1 MNSPQVTES
10 NSDLVPGTDALITYL
25 QEQIESGATL
35 RHQDLVN
42 TARQYLGAD
51 MGTGLYDPRYLY
63 DTIETAL
70 HRHIESRVA
79 TLRVL
84 EPTHIIDY
92 LEQLLRQLPT
102 QRIRTNEQA
111 LFQQFSAP
119 APLAFTANF
128 LAFLNQTNELPTV
141 LEPSAGTAA
150 LACIA
155 RGFGAQVVTNDLSLT
170 RQAFLRFL
178 NFKTYGIDAENLN
191 DLLPLEIR
199 PDIIIM
205 NPPFSSTAGR
215 LSKNDNKHGARH
227 IQSALY
233 RLQEQGRLVAIT
245 GSGMA
250 LDRQKASPFW
260 QEIAGRYNVRMNLT
274 LPSATFAK
282 FGTNW
287 TPQLIVID
295 KTGATPGRDWSEQV
309 DNIRHGEATL
319 LEILTLARDGQ
330 LFIKPKEIL
339 AASTSQPTAVVSTQ
353 TTTLSIVPATAPEQT
368 TTDDDNGF
376 VPYVSLRLV
385 GGTDHP
391 APLVE
396 TASMAAVTPPPI
408 TYRPWLDPNLITSG
422 ALSNIQLERICYAG
436 QRHSQRLPT
445 GARPAYVV
453 GDGTGFGKGRCL
465 AGIIIDNYNQGR
477 TRTLWL
483 SISNQL
489 LESTRRDLHDLNASQ
504 ISLHQLNEW
513 DVNEELDFGQG
524 VIFCSYNTLIA
535 RSKITE
541 KTRLEQLI
549 EWLGDDGVVIFDECQ
564 RAQHALATAQ
574 GDATQTGT
582 AVIELQDHVLR
593 PDVRFIYSSATS
605 VVEVTH
611 LCYMSRLGLW
621 GEGTSFPNGFG
632 EFSNEISSGGLGA
645 LEMVTRSMKA
655 NGMSNASTLSYGI
668 DPVSGLAVE
677 YQEVFHE
684 LTDKQREIY
693 DNAAAAW
700 QIVLQNIDEALE
712 ITNAGPRQAAFA
724 KSHFWAQ
731 HQAFFRQVITAFK
744 VPECINQIEQA
755 LKRGES
761 AIVSVIGTAES
772 KSKKLVAQA
781 TAAGGKLED
790 LDFSPRATLCALAER
805 AFPVDLWEQ
814 KEDPATGKTISVRV
828 TDEKGNPVQSQEALR
843 MRNELL
849 EKLSDLV
856 LPENPLDQIVN
867 YFGPENVAEVSG
879 RRKRLVRN
887 PANGTVQYVSRA
899 PKGIAMCRVNTWE
912 NTQFQ
917 DGAKRIGIITA
928 AGSTGISMHAS
939 FNCRNQERR
948 CHIVLELAWSAVLQ
962 MQSFGRSHR
971 SFQKYPPKYIL
982 LSTNL
987 GGERRFSATIARRL
1001 SSLGALCKGD
1011 RNAADGG
1018 TQLSRY
1024 SFESTLGTGTLALL
1038 YRRIFEGI
1046 EIPGLENPRE
1056 TLEDMGLLNKDGEIN
1071 DRDRYNV
1078 PRFLNRIL
1086 SLDCDRQNAFFAYYA
1101 NLFDECVS
1109 HAKASGTF
1117 DDGVQDIKALSVKIQ
1132 GEPELVYLDETTTAQ
1147 TLHYTLAVET
1157 KSTRVTSE
1165 RAKAMFDEATV
1176 GGFYRNTKGNIF
1188 LATKSGNH
1196 TDPADGNTYQTFA
1209 ITKPEEARAYYITDA
1224 DLRKNKKVNVKTA
1237 LAWWDLYCKSIP
1249 ETTVNELHLIAG
1261 AVLPVWQKLKTSK
1274 DSQLKV
1280 VRVMTEDNQRIVGV
1294 KIPAN
1299 RVQQILRAL
1308 GIARAISD
1316 PSDMIDVILNNDD
1329 QLPITGNFTLHR
1341 AKVYGTNY
1349 VEVTGVWSSHFAELR
1364 SLGFLN
1370 FSIDYKQRFFLP
1382 TEHEK
1387 AVEILSNFL
1396 KRYPAILPEEETE
1409 SAPVQFTDLKA
1420 LATVET
1426 VNILDLVIAQEPVS
1440 QAAPLDLT
1448 EPPMIT
1454 LVPTPEPVSAAIP
1467 FNPAIQPNQLSLW
1480 DTLGIAA

>member
-1 MNSPQVTES
+1 MNSPQITES
-10 NSDLVPGTDALITYL
+10 NSKLVPGTEALISYL
-25 QEQIESGATL
+25 QEQIESGNIL

-42 TARQYLGAD
+42 AAKDCLGAD
-51 MGTGLYDPRYLY
+51 MGSGLYDPRYLY
-63 DTIETAL
+63 DAIETAL

-84 EPTHIIDY
+84 EPAHIIDY
-92 LEQLLRQLPT
+92 LEGLLRQLPT

-128 LAFLNQTNELPTV
+128 LAFLDQVTERPIV

-155 RGFGAQVVTNDLSLT
+155 RGLGAEVITNDLSVT

-178 NFKTYGIDAENLN
+178 NFKTYGVDAENLN
-191 DLLPLEIR
+191 DLLPLEIH

-233 RLQEQGRLVAIT
+233 RLKKQGRLVAIT

-260 QEIAGRYNVRMNLT
+260 QEIANRYNVRMNLT

-282 FGTNW
+282 FGTTW
-287 TPQLIVID
+287 APQLIVID

-309 DNIRHGEATL
+309 DNIRHGQATL
-319 LEILTLARDGQ
+319 LEILTLARDKQ
-330 LFIKPKEIL
+330 LFIEPKEIDAGPAIAKL
-339 AASTSQPTAVVSTQ
+339 SSTSE
-353 TTTLSIVPATAPEQT
+353 ATATPHIAPTTQPEV

-408 TYRPWLDPNLITSG
+408 TYRPWLDPKLITSG

-436 QRHSQRLPT
+436 QRHAQRLPT
-445 GARPAYVV
+445 GARPAYIV

-489 LESTRRDLHDLNASQ
+489 LESTRRDLRDLNASQ

-549 EWLGDDGVVIFDECQ
+549 DWLGEDGIVIFDECQ

-582 AVIELQDHVLR
+582 AVIELQDHDLR
-593 PDVRFIYSSATS
+593 PDLRFIYSSATS
-605 VVEVTH
+605 VVEVSH
-611 LCYMSRLGLW
+611 LCYMTRLGLW

-632 EFSNEISSGGLGA
+632 EFSNEIAAGGLGA

-655 NGMSNASTLSYGI
+655 NGMSNASTLSYGV

-693 DNAAAAW
+693 NNAAAAW
-700 QIVLQNIDEALE
+700 QVVLQNIDEALA

-744 VPECINQIEQA
+744 VPECINQIELA

-761 AIVSVIGTAES
+761 AIISVIGTAEA

-781 TAAGGKLED
+781 TAEGGKLED

-805 AFPVDLWEQ
+805 AFPVDLYEQ
-814 KEDPATGKTISVRV
+814 KEDPATGKTVSVRV
-828 TDEKGNPVQSQEALR
+828 TDERGNPVQSQEALR

-856 LPENPLDQIVN
+856 LPENPLDQIIN
-867 YFGPENVAEVSG
+867 YFGPENVAEISG

-887 PANGTVQYVSRA
+887 PSNGTVQYVSRA

-912 NTQFQ
+912 NEQFM
-917 DGAKRIGIITA
+917 DGAKRIAIITA

-1001 SSLGALCKGD
+1001 ASLGALCKGD

-1038 YRRIFEGI
+1038 YRRIFDGI
-1046 EIPGLENPRE
+1046 EIPGLENPRD
-1056 TLEDMGLLNKDGEIN
+1056 TLKDMGLLNRDGEIN

-1117 DDGVQDIKALSVKIQ
+1117 DDGVQDIKAISVKIQ
-1132 GEPELVYLDETTTAQ
+1132 GEPELVYVDETTSAQ
-1147 TLHYTLAVET
+1147 TLHYTLAVKT
-1157 KSTRVTSE
+1157 KSTRVSAQQ
-1165 RAKAMFDEATV
+1165 AKAMFDEATV
-1176 GGFYRNTKGNIF
+1176 GGFYRNSKGNIF

-1209 ITKPEEARAYYITDA
+1209 ITKPEEARAYYVTDT
-1224 DLRKNKKVNVKTA
+1224 DLKKNKKVNVKTA
-1237 LAWWDLYCKSIP
+1237 LAWWELYCKTIP

-1261 AVLPVWQKLKTSK
+1261 AVLPIWQKLKTSK

-1280 VRVMTEDNQRIVGV
+1280 VRVMTEDNERIVGV

-1316 PSDMIDVILNNDD
+1316 PSDMLSVILDNDD
-1329 QLPITGNFTLHR
+1329 QIPLTGNFTLHR

-1349 VEVTGVWSSHFAELR
+1349 VEVTGVWSNHFAELR

-1382 TEHEK
+1382 TEQDK
-1387 AVEILSNFL
+1387 AIEILTNFL

-1420 LATVET
+1420 LASVEPA
-1426 VNILDLVIAQEPVS
+1426 NILDLVIPYEPVTEPV
-1440 QAAPLDLT
+1440 PLELT

-1454 LVPTPEPVSAAIP
+1454 LVQSPEPSHSAIP
-1467 FNPAIQPNQLSLW
+1467 FNPTIPPGQLSLW
-1480 DTLGIAA
+1480 DALAVAA

>member
-1 MNSPQVTES
+1 MNSPQIIES
-10 NSDLVPGTDALITYL
+10 NSQLVPGTEALISHL
-25 QEQIESGATL
+25 QEQIQSGKIL

-42 TARQYLGAD
+42 AAKDHLGAD

-92 LEQLLRQLPT
+92 LEGLLRQLPT

-128 LAFLNQTNELPTV
+128 LGFINQVTERPLV

-155 RGFGAQVVTNDLSLT
+155 RGLGAEVITNDLSNT

-178 NFKTYGIDAENLN
+178 DFETYGVDAENLN

-215 LSKNDNKHGARH
+215 LSKNNNKHGARH

-233 RLQEQGRLVAIT
+233 RLKEQGRLVAIT

-260 QEIAGRYNVRMNLT
+260 QEIANRYNVRMNLT
-274 LPSATFAK
+274 LPNATFAK

-287 TPQLIVID
+287 APQLIVID
-295 KTGATPGRDWSEQV
+295 KTGATPGRDWSDQI
-309 DNIRHGEATL
+309 DNIRHGQATL

-330 LFIKPKEIL
+330 LFIEPKEIE
-339 AASTSQPTAVVSTQ
+339 APSAPPEQITVSEETRA
-353 TTTLSIVPATAPEQT
+353 LSIVPTTQPEV

-408 TYRPWLDPNLITSG
+408 TYRPWLDPSLITSG

-436 QRHSQRLPT
+436 QRHAQRLPT
-445 GARPAYVV
+445 GARPAYIV

-477 TRTLWL
+477 KRTLWL

-489 LESTRRDLHDLNASQ
+489 LESTRRDLRDLNASQ
-504 ISLHQLNEW
+504 IPLHQLNEW

-549 EWLGDDGVVIFDECQ
+549 EWLGEDGIVIFDECQ

-582 AVIELQDHVLR
+582 AVIDLQDHVLR
-593 PDVRFIYSSATS
+593 PDIRFIYSSATS
-605 VVEVTH
+605 VVEVAH
-611 LCYMSRLGLW
+611 LCYMTRLGLW
-621 GEGTSFPNGFG
+621 GEGTCFPNGFG
-632 EFSNEISSGGLGA
+632 EFSSEIAAGGLGS

-668 DPVSGLAVE
+668 DPASGLAVE

-693 DNAAAAW
+693 NNAAAAW
-700 QIVLQNIDEALE
+700 QVVLQNIDEALQ

-761 AIVSVIGTAES
+761 AIVSVIGTAEA

-781 TAAGGKLED
+781 TAEGGKLED

-805 AFPVDLWEQ
+805 AFPVDLYEQ

-828 TDEKGNPVQSQEALR
+828 TDDQGRPVQSQEALR

-867 YFGPENVAEVSG
+867 YFGPENVAEISG

-899 PKGIAMCRVNTWE
+899 PKGIAMSRVNSWE
-912 NTQFQ
+912 NDQYQ
-917 DGAKRIGIITA
+917 DGVKRIAIITA

-939 FNCRNQERR
+939 LSCRNQQRR

-1001 SSLGALCKGD
+1001 ASLGALCKGD

-1038 YRRIFEGI
+1038 YRRIFESV

-1056 TLEDMGLLNKDGEIN
+1056 TLEDMGLLNRDGEIN
-1071 DRDRYNV
+1071 ERDRYNV

-1117 DDGVQDIKALSVKIQ
+1117 DDGVQDIKAISVKIQ
-1132 GEPELVYLDETTTAQ
+1132 GEPELVYVDETTAAQ

-1157 KSTRVTSE
+1157 KSTRVTTQY
-1165 RAKAMFDEATV
+1165 AKAMFDEATV
-1176 GGFYRNTKGNIF
+1176 GGFYRNSKGNIF

-1196 TDPADGNTYQTFA
+1196 TDPSNGSTYQTFA
-1209 ITKPEEARAYYITDA
+1209 ITKPEEARAYYITDT
-1224 DLRKNKKVNVKTA
+1224 DLKKNKKVNVKTA
-1237 LAWWDLYCKSIP
+1237 LAWWDLYCKTIP

-1261 AVLPVWQKLKTSK
+1261 AVLPIWQKLKTSK

-1280 VRVMTEDNQRIVGV
+1280 VRVMTEDNKRIVGV

-1316 PSDMIDVILNNDD
+1316 PSDMLNVILEDDD
-1329 QLPITGNFTLHR
+1329 QIPLTSNFTLHR

-1364 SLGFLN
+1364 ALGFLN

-1382 TEHEK
+1382 TEQEQ
-1387 AVEILSNFL
+1387 AVEILSEFL

-1420 LATVET
+1420 LATVEP
-1426 VNILDLVIAQEPVS
+1426 VNILDLVIAPEPVVETM
-1440 QAAPLDLT
+1440 PLELT

-1454 LVPTPEPVSAAIP
+1454 LLPSPEPVYTQMP
-1467 FNPAIQPNQLSLW
+1467 FNPGIQPSQLTLW
-1480 DTLGIAA
+1480 DSLGLAA